1 MAKNTDIS
9 LRNKVIYSV
18 YVRNHTNDGTFNA
31 VADDLD
37 RIKSLGTDIIWFM
50 PIHPIGVKNKKGS
63 LGCPYAN
70 KDYRTTNPEYGTM
83 DDFKNLVE
91 KIHAKSMKCMIDVV
105 YNHTSPDSNLSV
117 EHPEFFYR
125 KPDGNFGNKVG
136 DWSDIIDLDYSNK
149 ELWKYQIDSLVMWA
163 KIVDGFRCDVA
174 SFVPV
179 EFWKQA
185 REAVAKVNPD
195 CIWLAESVHSSF
207 NVFSRKSGIYTA
219 SDYELFDAFDME
231 YDYDIR
237 EVFDKYLKGKTTL
250 SNYMDMFNY
259 QEAIYPQNYDKMR
272 CLENHDQPRICH
284 YVKNRS
290 DLENYTAF
298 LYFLKG
304 STLIY
309 AGQEFGCDE
318 TPSLFDKD
326 VFPRNTGIDI
336 SSLLAKLDTI
346 KKTVLDDDDYFR
358 ADADDENDIAIFERD
373 NNKSKKVG
381 IFSLKSKSADVKVDL
396 PDGDYKNVASFVAV
410 LPANDPEIL
419 VYVMLDD
426 PNNART
432 DYSSI
437 LAAPV
442 AGNIISEV
450 APYLG
455 IATDGEDRSGTIVTV
470 PNLVGTEWSNA
481 QVQLNIQG
489 LKHQLQES
497 QSSQSAAPVTYQY
510 PHAGSKVPYGTTIY
524 LYTDTYEGS
533 HTEVPDVTGKS
544 PDFARQM
551 LSAAGLNCV
560 VEGSGTVQAQ
570 SAEPGS
576 SVQRGTIITLTC
588 G

>member
-1 MAKNTDIS
+1 MAKNTEIS

-83 DDFKNLVE
+83 DDFKSLVE
-91 KIHAKSMKCMIDVV
+91 KIHAKGMKCIIDVV

-149 ELWKYQIDSLVMWA
+149 ELWQYQIDSLVMWA

-207 NVFSRKSGIYTA
+207 NVFSRKSGIYAA

-237 EVFDKYLKGKTTL
+237 EVFDKYLKGETSL
-250 SNYMDMFNY
+250 SHYLDMFNY

-272 CLENHDQPRICH
+272 FLENHDQPRICH

-326 VFPRNTGIDI
+326 VFPRNTGIDL
-336 SSLLAKLDTI
+336 SNLLAKLDTI
-346 KKTVLDDDDYFR
+346 KKTVLDDDDYFK
-358 ADADDENDIAIFERD
+358 ADADDENDIAILERD

-396 PDGDYKNVASFVAV
+396 PDGDYNNEISGETVAV
-410 LPANDPEIL
+410 SNGKIHC
-419 VYVMLDD
+419 
-426 PNNART
+426 NGNA
-432 DYSSI
+432 
-437 LAAPV
+437 
-442 AGNIISEV
+442 II
-450 APYLG
+450 
-455 IATDGEDRSGTIVTV
+455 IR
-470 PNLVGTEWSNA
+470 
-481 QVQLNIQG
+481 
-489 LKHQLQES
+489 K
-497 QSSQSAAPVTYQY
+497 
-510 PHAGSKVPYGTTIY
+510 
-524 LYTDTYEGS
+524 
-533 HTEVPDVTGKS
+533 
-544 PDFARQM
+544 
-551 LSAAGLNCV
+551 
-560 VEGSGTVQAQ
+560 
-570 SAEPGS
+570 
-576 SVQRGTIITLTC
+576 
-588 G
+588 

>member
-1 MAKNTDIS
+1 MAKNTEIS

-31 VADDLD
+31 VAEDLD

-83 DDFKNLVE
+83 DDFKSLVE
-91 KIHAKSMKCMIDVV
+91 KIHAKGMKCIIDVV

-149 ELWKYQIDSLVMWA
+149 ELWQYQIDSLVMWA

-237 EVFDKYLKGKTTL
+237 EVFDKYLKGETSL

-326 VFPRNTGIDI
+326 VFPRNTGIDL
-336 SSLLAKLDTI
+336 SNLLAKLDTI

-358 ADADDENDIAIFERD
+358 ADADDENDIAILERD

-381 IFSLKSKSADVKVDL
+381 IFSLKSKSADVKKL
-396 PDGDYKNVASFVAV
+396 TSPTATIKTKSAV
-410 LPANDPEIL
+410 KQLRFQTE
-419 VYVMLDD
+419 
-426 PNNART
+426 RF
-432 DYSSI
+432 
-437 LAAPV
+437 
-442 AGNIISEV
+442 
-450 APYLG
+450 
-455 IATDGEDRSGTIVTV
+455 IAT
-470 PNLVGTEWSNA
+470 A
-481 QVQLNIQG
+481 KQ
-489 LKHQLQES
+489 
-497 QSSQSAAPVTYQY
+497 
-510 PHAGSKVPYGTTIY
+510 
-524 LYTDTYEGS
+524 
-533 HTEVPDVTGKS
+533 
-544 PDFARQM
+544 
-551 LSAAGLNCV
+551 
-560 VEGSGTVQAQ
+560 
-570 SAEPGS
+570 
-576 SVQRGTIITLTC
+576 
-588 G
+588 

>member
-1 MAKNTDIS
+1 MAKNTEIS

-83 DDFKNLVE
+83 DDFKSLVE
-91 KIHAKSMKCMIDVV
+91 KIHAKGMKCIIDVV

-185 REAVAKVNPD
+185 REAVAKVNSD

-237 EVFDKYLKGKTTL
+237 EVFDKYLKGETTL

-272 CLENHDQPRICH
+272 CLGNHDQPRICH
-284 YVKNRS
+284 YVKEKS

-326 VFPRNTGIDI
+326 VFPRNTGIDL
-336 SSLLAKLDTI
+336 SKLLAKLDTI

-358 ADADDENDIAIFERD
+358 ADADDENDIAILERD

-396 PDGDYKNVASFVAV
+396 PDGDYKN
-410 LPANDPEIL
+410 EI
-419 VYVMLDD
+419 
-426 PNNART
+426 
-432 DYSSI
+432 S
-437 LAAPV
+437 
-442 AGNIISEV
+442 
-450 APYLG
+450 
-455 IATDGEDRSGTIVTV
+455 GETVTV
-470 PNLVGTEWSNA
+470 SN
-481 QVQLNIQG
+481 
-489 LKHQLQES
+489 
-497 QSSQSAAPVTYQY
+497 
-510 PHAGSKVPYGTTIY
+510 
-524 LYTDTYEGS
+524 
-533 HTEVPDVTGKS
+533 GKIHCNGN
-544 PDFARQM
+544 A
-551 LSAAGLNCV
+551 
-560 VEGSGTVQAQ
+560 
-570 SAEPGS
+570 
-576 SVQRGTIITLTC
+576 IIIRK
-588 G
+588 

>member
-1 MAKNTDIS
+1 MAKNTEIS

-91 KIHAKSMKCMIDVV
+91 KIHAKGMKCMIDVV

-125 KPDGNFGNKVG
+125 KPDGSFGNKVG

-149 ELWKYQIDSLVMWA
+149 ELWQYQIDSLVMWA

-237 EVFDKYLKGKTTL
+237 EVFDKYLKGETTL

-259 QEAIYPQNYDKMR
+259 QEAIYPQNSDKMR

-326 VFPRNTGIDI
+326 VFPRNTGIDL
-336 SSLLAKLDTI
+336 SNLFAKLDTI
-346 KKTVLDDDDYFR
+346 KKTVLDDDDYFK
-358 ADADDENDIAIFERD
+358 ADADDENDIAILERD

-396 PDGDYKNVASFVAV
+396 PDGDYKN
-410 LPANDPEIL
+410 EISGETTT
-419 VYVMLDD
+419 VR
-426 PNNART
+426 PFSNK
-432 DYSSI
+432 
-437 LAAPV
+437 
-442 AGNIISEV
+442 AGI
-450 APYLG
+450 
-455 IATDGEDRSGTIVTV
+455 
-470 PNLVGTEWSNA
+470 
-481 QVQLNIQG
+481 
-489 LKHQLQES
+489 
-497 QSSQSAAPVTYQY
+497 
-510 PHAGSKVPYGTTIY
+510 
-524 LYTDTYEGS
+524 
-533 HTEVPDVTGKS
+533 
-544 PDFARQM
+544 
-551 LSAAGLNCV
+551 
-560 VEGSGTVQAQ
+560 
-570 SAEPGS
+570 
-576 SVQRGTIITLTC
+576 
-588 G
+588 

>member
-1 MAKNTDIS
+1 MAKNTEIS

-31 VADDLD
+31 VAEDLD

-83 DDFKNLVE
+83 DDFNSLVE
-91 KIHAKSMKCMIDVV
+91 KIHAKGMKCMIDVV

-149 ELWKYQIDSLVMWA
+149 ELWQYQIDSLVMWA

-237 EVFDKYLKGKTTL
+237 DVFDKYLKGETTL

-326 VFPRNTGIDI
+326 VFPRNTGIDL
-336 SSLLAKLDTI
+336 SNLFAKLDTI
-346 KKTVLDDDDYFR
+346 KKTVLDDDDYFK
-358 ADADDENDIAIFERD
+358 ADADDENDIAILERD

-396 PDGDYKNVASFVAV
+396 PDGDYKN
-410 LPANDPEIL
+410 EI
-419 VYVMLDD
+419 
-426 PNNART
+426 
-432 DYSSI
+432 S
-437 LAAPV
+437 
-442 AGNIISEV
+442 
-450 APYLG
+450 
-455 IATDGEDRSGTIVTV
+455 GETVTV
-470 PNLVGTEWSNA
+470 SN
-481 QVQLNIQG
+481 G
-489 LKHQLQES
+489 
-497 QSSQSAAPVTYQY
+497 
-510 PHAGSKVPYGTTIY
+510 KV
-524 LYTDTYEGS
+524 
-533 HTEVPDVTGKS
+533 HCNGK
-544 PDFARQM
+544 A
-551 LSAAGLNCV
+551 
-560 VEGSGTVQAQ
+560 
-570 SAEPGS
+570 
-576 SVQRGTIITLTC
+576 IIIRK
-588 G
+588 

>member
-1 MAKNTDIS
+1 MAKNTEIS

-37 RIKSLGTDIIWFM
+37 RIKLLGTDIIWFM

-83 DDFKNLVE
+83 DDFKSLVE
-91 KIHAKSMKCMIDVV
+91 KIHAKGMKCIIDVV

-149 ELWKYQIDSLVMWA
+149 ELWQYQIDSLVMWA

-237 EVFDKYLKGKTTL
+237 EVFDKYLKGETTL

-259 QEAIYPQNYDKMR
+259 QEAIYPHNYDKMR

-284 YVKNRS
+284 YVKNKS

-318 TPSLFDKD
+318 TPSLFEKD
-326 VFPRNTGIDI
+326 VFPRNTGIDL
-336 SSLLAKLDTI
+336 SNLFAKLDTI
-346 KKTVLDDDDYFR
+346 KKTVLDDDDYFK
-358 ADADDENDIAIFERD
+358 ADADDENDIAILERD

-396 PDGDYKNVASFVAV
+396 PDGDYKN
-410 LPANDPEIL
+410 EI
-419 VYVMLDD
+419 
-426 PNNART
+426 
-432 DYSSI
+432 S
-437 LAAPV
+437 
-442 AGNIISEV
+442 
-450 APYLG
+450 
-455 IATDGEDRSGTIVTV
+455 GETVTV
-470 PNLVGTEWSNA
+470 SN
-481 QVQLNIQG
+481 G
-489 LKHQLQES
+489 
-497 QSSQSAAPVTYQY
+497 
-510 PHAGSKVPYGTTIY
+510 KV
-524 LYTDTYEGS
+524 
-533 HTEVPDVTGKS
+533 HCNGK
-544 PDFARQM
+544 A
-551 LSAAGLNCV
+551 
-560 VEGSGTVQAQ
+560 
-570 SAEPGS
+570 
-576 SVQRGTIITLTC
+576 IIIRK
-588 G
+588 